1 MVASGVLLI
10 NEDKEIGKK
19 PSCINNG
26 CTLERKKKERQ
37 AGRYALFK
45 KQNKIK
51 SVRGSEFYFNNNT
64 ASNKNAHTDI

>member
-26 CTLERKKKERQ
+26 CTLKRKKKR
-37 AGRYALFK
+37 GRRADMLFLK
-45 KQNKIK
+45 NKTK
-51 SVRGSEFYFNNNT
+51 
-64 ASNKNAHTDI
+64 